1 MRGAVPWD
9 GHGLNR
15 LLVPEEQK
23 LSSIFIFKQDC
34 FFFVCFFTVKQGF
47 LSLQK
52 DLQCDIAEYLPLY
65 RVPASHALHP
75 GDTVWMRSE
84 HVSFWSS
91 LSSVRTQVQAEQ

>member
-1 MRGAVPWD
+1 MDLTDFWFPKNRNSVLYSY
-9 GHGLNR
+9 LNKT
-15 LLVPEEQK
+15 V
-23 LSSIFIFKQDC
+23 

>member
-1 MRGAVPWD
+1 M
-9 GHGLNR
+9 
-15 LLVPEEQK
+15 
-23 LSSIFIFKQDC
+23 
-34 FFFVCFFTVKQGF
+34 KQGF

-84 HVSFWSS
+84 HVFHFWWSL